1 MTHLKLNPRPIDAGF
16 NNLLNDFFGNWPV
29 YGMKDPNGKW
39 NNTIPVN
46 IRENENAYELELV
59 APGFEK
65 SDFVINVDEN
75 LLTIEAKHEEQQV
88 KQEGEKN
95 NWVRREFVKKSF
107 KRSFTIDDKV
117 ETADIQA
124 KYENGVLQLNL
135 PKKATVKP
143 SAKQISIR

>member
-1 MTHLKLNPRPIDAGF
+1 MTQLKLNPRQADAGF

-29 YGMKDPNGKW
+29 YGWKEGNPKW
-39 NNTIPVN
+39 NASVPVN
-46 IRENENAYELELV
+46 IRETENAYELELV

-65 SDFVINVDEN
+65 ADISINVEDN
-75 LLTIEAKHEEQQV
+75 ILTIEGKQEAQQV
-88 KQEGEKN
+88 QEGKDKN
-95 NWVRREFVKKSF
+95 NWVRREFAKKAF
-107 KRSFTIDDKV
+107 KRSFTLDEKI